1 MNRWTQQQ
9 AVQQRGVSL
18 IVVMVMLLL
27 ASVVVLSSTRV
38 GWFNEKFVGSQSDY
52 QRAFAAAEA
61 LMKDAEHDIRGI
73 NPDGTPCKTAANHV
87 GCRSI
92 AQPYY
97 PQDDD
102 DIDTVT
108 VLIGSNT
115 TCKQGICIPAS
126 VTTFGTDTWTTNLSS
141 MTAGTGAASVA
152 ATYGQFTG
160 VDPQS
165 TGNPLLMSG
174 TPRAWYWVEVFRYSN
189 AGAITNQAGDL
200 PIPDK
205 NHPFVYRITTY
216 ATGIKPGTRVW
227 LRSVFIPR
235 PQNQNG

>member
-1 MNRWTQQQ
+1 MKQQMRQ
-9 AVQQRGVSL
+9 RPDQQRGISL

-27 ASVVVLSSTRV
+27 ASVVVLSSTRI

-92 AQPYY
+92 AQPYF

-108 VLIGSNT
+108 DRVGNNT
-115 TCKQGICIPAS
+115 SCKQGICIPSA
-126 VTTFGTDTWTTNLSS
+126 VTTFGTTTWTTDLSA
-141 MTAGTGAASVA
+141 MTATAVA

-165 TGNPLLMSG
+165 TGNPLLMSA

-216 ATGIKPGTRVW
+216 ATGLKPGTRVW

>member
-92 AQPYY
+92 AQPFF

-108 VLIGSNT
+108 ALIGSDT
-115 TCKQGICIPAS
+115 TCKQGICIPA
-126 VTTFGTDTWTTNLSS
+126 TTTTLGKATWTTSLSA
-141 MTAGTGAASVA
+141 MTAPAVA

-165 TGNPLLMSG
+165 TGNPLLMSS
-174 TPRAWYWVEVFRYSN
+174 TPRAWYWVEVFRYATGSSIPN
-189 AGAITNQAGDL
+189 EAGEL
-200 PIPDK
+200 PIPSSD
-205 NHPFVYRITTY
+205 HPFIYRITAY
-216 ATGIKPGTRVW
+216 ATGLKPGTRVL

-235 PQNQNG
+235 PQNDASQT